1 MEKQHSEWKKTPA
14 AKVTAEAEKQKKKKK
29 KMKRKRSTIL

>member
-14 AKVTAEAEKQKKKKK
+14 AKVTAEAEKKKKKK
-29 KMKRKRSTIL
+29 MMKRKRSTIL